1 MIMVNISIF
10 VTSSM
15 SMLAFRSS
23 PAVQASL
30 QGRDAWYSW
39 PSKDNVI
46 YCDLL
51 FSLNYQAKHFLL
63 QTGWKKGT
71 ICPFYV
77 AVSFTSPS
85 QDNRK
90 WAWLLQLQEDDNALF
105 SFFFFFFFLLLPF
118 GVLVKN
124 HTYVC
129 ANGVGFALLSSGE
142 EKPSGIVFVLS
153 KVQWFSS
160 LSFTP
165 APGIT

>member
-1 MIMVNISIF
+1 MGL
-10 VTSSM
+10 TPPT
-15 SMLAFRSS
+15 AG
-23 PAVQASL
+23 
-30 QGRDAWYSW
+30 GRQCT
-39 PSKDNVI
+39 VF
-46 YCDLL
+46 
-51 FSLNYQAKHFLL
+51 FS
-63 QTGWKKGT
+63 
-71 ICPFYV
+71 
-77 AVSFTSPS
+77 
-85 QDNRK
+85 
-90 WAWLLQLQEDDNALF
+90 
-105 SFFFFFFFLLLPF
+105 FFFFLLLPF